1 VFALLAAI
9 PANRLAAAA
18 LASFS
23 AGDDRAS
30 VRRLLCG
37 SHGRRR
43 TGFMP
48 FGRPG
53 RVSSILLYTT
63 TFLAVVLLTSC
74 GGDRDDKPESP
85 IAPEKLAAMVPE
97 AREFPPEVLDLAPLS
112 LQRGYVSNAKA
123 SAQTR
128 DPSDSAADLARLG
141 RTGGYRNDLSTYS
154 YVMSLAWA
162 NASVDA
168 FRSDEEAQNF
178 LNGRLSALRSS
189 KDSKDP
195 ETGGNLSAV
204 GNFVPVAMS
213 SAIGVRYTVVLRHDR
228 LHLAV
233 VGFQVGRVDGWSEVA
248 RIDDR
253 DPAVLAVALART
265 LRTRMER
272 ALASDPSTR

>member
-1 VFALLAAI
+1 LLESFPQALAVLGSNRGKSARRPSCEGLAVFALLAAI

-43 TGFMP
+43 TGFM
-48 FGRPG
+48 R
-53 RVSSILLYTT
+53 
-63 TFLAVVLLTSC
+63 
-74 GGDRDDKPESP
+74 
-85 IAPEKLAAMVPE
+85 
-97 AREFPPEVLDLAPLS
+97 
-112 LQRGYVSNAKA
+112 
-123 SAQTR
+123 AQTR